1 MNEYKHLPREKR
13 FKEII
18 IGQSIVSLIILVASI
33 SLIFYGFGYK
43 FDWKNF
49 SIKHTGIIYLS
60 FQPKDADVFID
71 NEKKSESSPFDY
83 NLLPGRYSV
92 SIKHDGYYAWD
103 SSIIIEADK
112 VLSVKNVVLFREHPE
127 INQVTE
133 QSEIDAINTPYDS
146 LVKNPQGDLS
156 SNNYEIWIGDKLVT
170 RYSTPISNVVW
181 YPGREYVAYQQNDVI
196 RIVNKDGV
204 NDVKLVDLS
213 DNLASKFIFS
223 WDGAYLLYKD
233 SEGYKKAKII

>member
-1 MNEYKHLPREKR
+1 MNEYKHVPREKR
-13 FKEII
+13 LKEII
-18 IGQSIVSLIILVASI
+18 IGQSIVTLVILVASL

-43 FDWKNF
+43 IDWKNL
-49 SIKHTGIIYLS
+49 SIKHTGIIYLT
-60 FQPKDADVFID
+60 FQPKDADVYIS
-71 NEKKSESSPFDY
+71 NEKKSESSPFDM

-92 SIKHDGYYAWD
+92 SIKHDGYHAWD
-103 SSIIIEADK
+103 STVTIEADK
-112 VLSVKNVVLFREHPE
+112 VLSIKNVVLFRENPE
-127 INQVTE
+127 ISLVTQ

-146 LVKNPQGDLS
+146 LVKNPQGDLT

-181 YPGREYVAYQQNDVI
+181 YPGREYVAYQQGSSI
-196 RIVNKDGV
+196 RIVNIDGT
-204 NDVKLVDLS
+204 NDVRLVDLP

-233 SEGYKKAKII
+233 SEGYKKARVI